1 MATHTFAQI
10 DEAIDKISKVFKAV
24 GVNTVKEG
32 I

>member
-10 DEAIDKISKVFKAV
+10 DEAIDKISKVFKEV
-24 GVNTVKEG
+24 GVSMVND